1 MFLEKTSDKTLSIF
15 LALSAGVWGL
25 YWLPLRTIEELG
37 VSASWSVVLFNA
49 CPLLV
54 LVPLLMFNYQQLK
67 GLVGPTIFAGLII
80 GIAFTLYANGLL
92 ETTVARATLL
102 YYLTPIWSTLL
113 GVFWLSEPLTKARMI
128 AIGVALLGLFLL
140 LSNANSSNQ
149 PLNIGDLYS
158 LLSGIFWAI
167 GISILNRWA
176 AIPIFPLMAFTF
188 LATTLC
194 SALTAG
200 LLPANPMPD
209 LQTIKTALPAAAFWA
224 MFIFVPSFF
233 MIFRISQLLF
243 PGRVGILT
251 MTEAIVAIVSAAI
264 LIPEESMVLM
274 QWVGAGAIVMAGLIE
289 VLFGYSKN
297 KADLITQGGVTAKGT
312 LVDE

>member
-1 MFLEKTSDKTLSIF
+1 MFSEKTPDKTLGIF

-25 YWLPLRTIEELG
+25 YWLPLRSIEELG

-49 CPLLV
+49 CPLVV
-54 LVPLLMFNYQQLK
+54 LVPLLLFNYQQLK
-67 GLVGPTIFAGLII
+67 GLVGPTILAGLMI
-80 GIAFTLYANGLL
+80 GIAFNLYANGLL

-113 GVFWLSEPLTKARMI
+113 GVVWLSEPLTKARII
-128 AIGVALLGLFLL
+128 AIGVALIGLFLL

-149 PLNIGDLYS
+149 ALNIGDLYS
-158 LLSGIFWAI
+158 FMSGIFWAI
-167 GISILNRWA
+167 GVSVLNRWA
-176 AIPIFPLMAFTF
+176 TVPILPLLACTF
-188 LATTLC
+188 LATTLF

-200 LLPANPMPD
+200 LLPANPVPD
-209 LQTIKTALPAAAFWA
+209 LQAVKMALPAAAFWA
-224 MFIFVPSFF
+224 IFIFVPSFF
-233 MIFRISQLLF
+233 IIFRISQLLF

-264 LIPEESMVLM
+264 LIPEESMLLL
-274 QWVGAGAIVMAGLIE
+274 QWLGAGAIIMAGLIE

-297 KADLITQGGVTAKGT
+297 K
-312 LVDE
+312 VDSMT

>member
-1 MFLEKTSDKTLSIF
+1 MFSEKTPDKTLGIF

-25 YWLPLRTIEELG
+25 YWLPLRSIEELD

-49 CPLLV
+49 CPLVV
-54 LVPLLMFNYQQLK
+54 LVPLLLFNYQQLK
-67 GLVGPTIFAGLII
+67 GLVGPTILAGLMI
-80 GIAFTLYANGLL
+80 GIAFNLYANGLL

-113 GVFWLSEPLTKARMI
+113 GVVWLSEPLTKARII
-128 AIGVALLGLFLL
+128 AIGVALIGLFLL

-149 PLNIGDLYS
+149 ALNIGDLYS
-158 LLSGIFWAI
+158 FMSGIFWAI
-167 GISILNRWA
+167 GVSVLNRWA
-176 AIPIFPLMAFTF
+176 TIPILPLLACTF
-188 LATTLC
+188 LATTLF

-200 LLPANPMPD
+200 LLPANPVPD
-209 LQTIKTALPAAAFWA
+209 LQAVKMALPAAAFWA
-224 MFIFVPSFF
+224 IFIFVPSFF
-233 MIFRISQLLF
+233 IIFRISQLLF

-264 LIPEESMVLM
+264 LIPEESMLLL
-274 QWVGAGAIVMAGLIE
+274 QWLGAGAIIMAGLIE

-297 KADLITQGGVTAKGT
+297 KVDSMTQSSVLEK
-312 LVDE
+312 

>member
-1 MFLEKTSDKTLSIF
+1 MFSEKTPDKTLGIF

-25 YWLPLRTIEELG
+25 YWLPLRSIEELG

-49 CPLLV
+49 CPLVV
-54 LVPLLMFNYQQLK
+54 LVPLLLFNYQQLK
-67 GLVGPTIFAGLII
+67 GLVGPTILAGLMI
-80 GIAFTLYANGLL
+80 GIAFNLYANGLL

-113 GVFWLSEPLTKARMI
+113 GVVWLSEPLTKARII
-128 AIGVALLGLFLL
+128 AIGVALIGLFLL

-149 PLNIGDLYS
+149 ALNIGDLYS
-158 LLSGIFWAI
+158 FMSGIFWAI
-167 GISILNRWA
+167 GVSVLNRWA
-176 AIPIFPLMAFTF
+176 TIPILPLLAFTF
-188 LATTLC
+188 LATTLF

-200 LLPANPMPD
+200 LLPANPVPD
-209 LQTIKTALPAAAFWA
+209 LQAVKMALPAAAFWA
-224 MFIFVPSFF
+224 IFIFVPSFF
-233 MIFRISQLLF
+233 IIFRISQLLF

-264 LIPEESMVLM
+264 LIPEESMLLL
-274 QWVGAGAIVMAGLIE
+274 QWLGAGAIITAGLIE

-297 KADLITQGGVTAKGT
+297 K
-312 LVDE
+312 VDSMT

>member
-1 MFLEKTSDKTLSIF
+1 MFSEKTPDKTLGIF

-25 YWLPLRTIEELG
+25 YWLPLRSIEELG

-49 CPLLV
+49 CPLVV
-54 LVPLLMFNYQQLK
+54 LVPLLLFNYQQLK
-67 GLVGPTIFAGLII
+67 GLVGPTILAGLMI
-80 GIAFTLYANGLL
+80 GIAFNLYANGLL

-113 GVFWLSEPLTKARMI
+113 GVVWLSEPLTKARII
-128 AIGVALLGLFLL
+128 AIGVALIGLFLL

-149 PLNIGDLYS
+149 ALNIGDLYS
-158 LLSGIFWAI
+158 FMSGIFWAI
-167 GISILNRWA
+167 GVSVLNRWA
-176 AIPIFPLMAFTF
+176 TIPILPLLACTF
-188 LATTLC
+188 LATTLF

-200 LLPANPMPD
+200 LLPANPVPD
-209 LQTIKTALPAAAFWA
+209 LQAVKMALPVAAFWA
-224 MFIFVPSFF
+224 IFIFVPSFF
-233 MIFRISQLLF
+233 IIFRISQLLF

-264 LIPEESMVLM
+264 LIPEESMLLL
-274 QWVGAGAIVMAGLIE
+274 QWLGAGAIITAGLIE

-297 KADLITQGGVTAKGT
+297 K
-312 LVDE
+312 VDSMT

>member
-1 MFLEKTSDKTLSIF
+1 MFSEKTPDKTLGIF

-25 YWLPLRTIEELG
+25 YWLPLRSIEELG

-49 CPLLV
+49 CPLVV
-54 LVPLLMFNYQQLK
+54 LVPLLLFNYQQLK
-67 GLVGPTIFAGLII
+67 GLVGPTILAGLMI
-80 GIAFTLYANGLL
+80 GIAFNLYANGLL

-113 GVFWLSEPLTKARMI
+113 GVVWLSEPLTKARII
-128 AIGVALLGLFLL
+128 AIGVALIGLFLL

-149 PLNIGDLYS
+149 ALNIGDLYS
-158 LLSGIFWAI
+158 FMSGIFWAI
-167 GISILNRWA
+167 GVSVLNRWA
-176 AIPIFPLMAFTF
+176 TIPILPLLACTF
-188 LATTLC
+188 LATTLF

-200 LLPANPMPD
+200 LLPADPVPD
-209 LQTIKTALPAAAFWA
+209 LQAVKMALPAAAFWA
-224 MFIFVPSFF
+224 IFIFVPSFF
-233 MIFRISQLLF
+233 IIFRISQLLF

-264 LIPEESMVLM
+264 LIPEESMLLL
-274 QWVGAGAIVMAGLIE
+274 QWLGAGAIIMAGLIE

-297 KADLITQGGVTAKGT
+297 KVDSMTQSSVLEK
-312 LVDE
+312 

>member
-1 MFLEKTSDKTLSIF
+1 MFSEKTPDKTLGIF

-25 YWLPLRTIEELG
+25 YWLPLRSIEELG

-49 CPLLV
+49 CPLVV
-54 LVPLLMFNYQQLK
+54 LVPLLLFNYQQLK
-67 GLVGPTIFAGLII
+67 GLVGPTILAGLMI
-80 GIAFTLYANGLL
+80 GIAFNLYANGLL

-113 GVFWLSEPLTKARMI
+113 GVVWLSEPLTKARII
-128 AIGVALLGLFLL
+128 AIGVALIGLFLL

-149 PLNIGDLYS
+149 ALNIGDLYS
-158 LLSGIFWAI
+158 FMSGIFWAI
-167 GISILNRWA
+167 GVSVLNRWA
-176 AIPIFPLMAFTF
+176 TIPILPLLAFTF
-188 LATTLC
+188 LATTLF

-200 LLPANPMPD
+200 LLPANPVPD
-209 LQTIKTALPAAAFWA
+209 LQAVKMALPAAAFWA
-224 MFIFVPSFF
+224 IFIFVPSFF
-233 MIFRISQLLF
+233 IIFRISQLLF

-264 LIPEESMVLM
+264 LIPEESMLLL
-274 QWVGAGAIVMAGLIE
+274 QWLGAGAIIMAGLIE

-297 KADLITQGGVTAKGT
+297 KVDSMTQSIVLEK
-312 LVDE
+312 

>member
-1 MFLEKTSDKTLSIF
+1 MFSEKTPDKTLSIF

-25 YWLPLRTIEELG
+25 YWLPLRSIEELG

-49 CPLLV
+49 CPLVV
-54 LVPLLMFNYQQLK
+54 LVPLLLFNYQQLK
-67 GLVGPTIFAGLII
+67 GLVGPTILAGLMI
-80 GIAFTLYANGLL
+80 GIAFNLYANGLL

-113 GVFWLSEPLTKARMI
+113 GVVWLSEPLTKARII
-128 AIGVALLGLFLL
+128 AIGVALIGLFLL

-149 PLNIGDLYS
+149 ALNIGDLYS
-158 LLSGIFWAI
+158 FMSGIFWAI
-167 GISILNRWA
+167 GVSVLNRWA
-176 AIPIFPLMAFTF
+176 TIPILPLLACTF
-188 LATTLC
+188 LATTLF

-200 LLPANPMPD
+200 LLPANPVPD
-209 LQTIKTALPAAAFWA
+209 LQAVKMALPAAAFWA
-224 MFIFVPSFF
+224 IFIFVPSFF
-233 MIFRISQLLF
+233 IIFRISQLLF

-264 LIPEESMVLM
+264 LIPEESMLLL
-274 QWVGAGAIVMAGLIE
+274 QWLGAGAIIMAGLIE

-297 KADLITQGGVTAKGT
+297 KVDSMTQSSVLEK
-312 LVDE
+312 

>member
-1 MFLEKTSDKTLSIF
+1 MFSEKTPDKTLSIF

-25 YWLPLRTIEELG
+25 YWLPLRSIEELG

-49 CPLLV
+49 CPLVV
-54 LVPLLMFNYQQLK
+54 LVPLLLFNYQQLK
-67 GLVGPTIFAGLII
+67 GLVGPTILAGLMI
-80 GIAFTLYANGLL
+80 GIAFNLYANGLL

-113 GVFWLSEPLTKARMI
+113 GVVWLSEPLTKARII
-128 AIGVALLGLFLL
+128 AIGVALIGLFLL

-149 PLNIGDLYS
+149 ALNIGDLYS
-158 LLSGIFWAI
+158 FMSGIFWAI
-167 GISILNRWA
+167 GVSVLNRWA
-176 AIPIFPLMAFTF
+176 TIPILPLLAFTF
-188 LATTLC
+188 LATTLF

-200 LLPANPMPD
+200 LLPANPVPD
-209 LQTIKTALPAAAFWA
+209 LQAVKMALPAAAFWA
-224 MFIFVPSFF
+224 IFIFVPSFF
-233 MIFRISQLLF
+233 IIFRISQLLF

-264 LIPEESMVLM
+264 LIPEESMLLL
-274 QWVGAGAIVMAGLIE
+274 QWLGAGAIIMAGLIE

-297 KADLITQGGVTAKGT
+297 KVDSMTQSSVLEK
-312 LVDE
+312 

>member
-1 MFLEKTSDKTLSIF
+1 MFSEKTPDKTLGIF

-25 YWLPLRTIEELG
+25 YWLPLRSIEELG

-49 CPLLV
+49 CPLVV
-54 LVPLLMFNYQQLK
+54 LVPLLLFNYQQLK
-67 GLVGPTIFAGLII
+67 GLVGPTILAGLMI
-80 GIAFTLYANGLL
+80 GIAFNLYANGLL

-113 GVFWLSEPLTKARMI
+113 GVVWLSEPLTKARII
-128 AIGVALLGLFLL
+128 AIGVALIGLFLL

-149 PLNIGDLYS
+149 ALNIGDLYS
-158 LLSGIFWAI
+158 FMSGIFWAI
-167 GISILNRWA
+167 GVSVLNRWA
-176 AIPIFPLMAFTF
+176 TIPILPLLACTF
-188 LATTLC
+188 LATTLF

-200 LLPANPMPD
+200 LLPANPVPD
-209 LQTIKTALPAAAFWA
+209 LQAVKMALPAAAFWA
-224 MFIFVPSFF
+224 IFIFVPSFF
-233 MIFRISQLLF
+233 IIFRISQLLF

-264 LIPEESMVLM
+264 LIPEESMLLL
-274 QWVGAGAIVMAGLIE
+274 QWLGAGAIILAGLIE

-297 KADLITQGGVTAKGT
+297 KVDSMTQSSVLEK
-312 LVDE
+312 

>member
-1 MFLEKTSDKTLSIF
+1 MFSEKTPDKTLGIF

-25 YWLPLRTIEELG
+25 YWLPLRSIEELG

-49 CPLLV
+49 CPLVV
-54 LVPLLMFNYQQLK
+54 LVPLLLFNYQQLK
-67 GLVGPTIFAGLII
+67 GLVGPTIVAGLMI
-80 GIAFTLYANGLL
+80 GIAFNLYANGLL

-113 GVFWLSEPLTKARMI
+113 GVVWLSEPLTKARII
-128 AIGVALLGLFLL
+128 AIGVALIGLFLL

-149 PLNIGDLYS
+149 ALNIGDLYS
-158 LLSGIFWAI
+158 FMSGIFWAI
-167 GISILNRWA
+167 GVSVLNRWA
-176 AIPIFPLMAFTF
+176 TIPILPLLACTF
-188 LATTLC
+188 LATTLF

-200 LLPANPMPD
+200 LLPANPAPN
-209 LQTIKTALPAAAFWA
+209 LQAVKMALPAAAFWA
-224 MFIFVPSFF
+224 IFIFVPSFF
-233 MIFRISQLLF
+233 IIFRISQLLF

-264 LIPEESMVLM
+264 LIPEESMLLL
-274 QWVGAGAIVMAGLIE
+274 QWLGAGAIIMAGLIE

-297 KADLITQGGVTAKGT
+297 KVDSMTQSSVLEK
-312 LVDE
+312 

>member
-1 MFLEKTSDKTLSIF
+1 MFSEKTPDKTLSIF

-25 YWLPLRTIEELG
+25 YWLPLRSIEELG

-49 CPLLV
+49 CPLVV
-54 LVPLLMFNYQQLK
+54 LVPLLLFNYQQLK
-67 GLVGPTIFAGLII
+67 GLVGPTILAGLMI
-80 GIAFTLYANGLL
+80 GIAFNLYANGLL

-113 GVFWLSEPLTKARMI
+113 GVVWLSEPLTKARII
-128 AIGVALLGLFLL
+128 AIGVALIGLFLL

-149 PLNIGDLYS
+149 ALNIGDLYS
-158 LLSGIFWAI
+158 FMSGIFWAI
-167 GISILNRWA
+167 GVSVLNRWA
-176 AIPIFPLMAFTF
+176 TVPILPLLACTF
-188 LATTLC
+188 LATTLF

-200 LLPANPMPD
+200 LLPANPVPD
-209 LQTIKTALPAAAFWA
+209 LQAVKMALPAAAFWA
-224 MFIFVPSFF
+224 IFIFVPSFF
-233 MIFRISQLLF
+233 IIFRISQLLF

-264 LIPEESMVLM
+264 LIPEESMLLL
-274 QWVGAGAIVMAGLIE
+274 QWLGAGAIIMAGLIE

-297 KADLITQGGVTAKGT
+297 KVDSMTQSSVLEK
-312 LVDE
+312 

>member
-1 MFLEKTSDKTLSIF
+1 MFSEKTPDKTLGIF

-25 YWLPLRTIEELG
+25 YWLPLRSIEELG

-49 CPLLV
+49 CPLVV
-54 LVPLLMFNYQQLK
+54 LVPLLLFNYQQLK
-67 GLVGPTIFAGLII
+67 GLVGPTILAGLMI
-80 GIAFTLYANGLL
+80 GIAFNLYANGLL

-113 GVFWLSEPLTKARMI
+113 GVVWLSEPLTKARII
-128 AIGVALLGLFLL
+128 AIGVALIGLFLL

-149 PLNIGDLYS
+149 ALNIGDLYS
-158 LLSGIFWAI
+158 FMSGIFWAI
-167 GISILNRWA
+167 GVSVLNRWA
-176 AIPIFPLMAFTF
+176 TIPILPLLAFTF
-188 LATTLC
+188 LVTTLF

-200 LLPANPMPD
+200 LLPANPVPD
-209 LQTIKTALPAAAFWA
+209 LQAVKMALPAAAFWA
-224 MFIFVPSFF
+224 IFIFVPSFF
-233 MIFRISQLLF
+233 IIFRISQLLF

-264 LIPEESMVLM
+264 LIPEESMLLL
-274 QWVGAGAIVMAGLIE
+274 QWLGAGAIIMAGLIE

-297 KADLITQGGVTAKGT
+297 KVDSMTQSSVLEK
-312 LVDE
+312 

>member
-1 MFLEKTSDKTLSIF
+1 MFSEKTPDKTLGIF

-25 YWLPLRTIEELG
+25 YWLPLRSIEELG

-49 CPLLV
+49 CPLVV
-54 LVPLLMFNYQQLK
+54 LVPLLLFNYQQLK
-67 GLVGPTIFAGLII
+67 GLVGPTIVAGLMI
-80 GIAFTLYANGLL
+80 GIAFNLYANGLL

-113 GVFWLSEPLTKARMI
+113 GVVWLSEPLTKARII
-128 AIGVALLGLFLL
+128 AIGVALIGLFLL

-149 PLNIGDLYS
+149 ALNIGDLYS
-158 LLSGIFWAI
+158 FMSGIFWAI
-167 GISILNRWA
+167 GVSVLNRWA
-176 AIPIFPLMAFTF
+176 TIPILPLLACTF
-188 LATTLC
+188 LATTLF

-200 LLPANPMPD
+200 LLPANPVPD
-209 LQTIKTALPAAAFWA
+209 LQAVKMALPAAAFWA
-224 MFIFVPSFF
+224 IFIFVPSFF
-233 MIFRISQLLF
+233 IIFRISQLLF

-264 LIPEESMVLM
+264 LIPEESMLLL
-274 QWVGAGAIVMAGLIE
+274 QWLGAGAIIMAGLIE

-297 KADLITQGGVTAKGT
+297 KVDSMTQSSVLEK
-312 LVDE
+312 

>member
-1 MFLEKTSDKTLSIF
+1 MFSEKTPDKTLGIF

-25 YWLPLRTIEELG
+25 YWLPLRSIEELG

-49 CPLLV
+49 CPLVV
-54 LVPLLMFNYQQLK
+54 LVPLLLFNYQQLK
-67 GLVGPTIFAGLII
+67 GLVGPTILAGLMI
-80 GIAFTLYANGLL
+80 GIAFNLYANGLL

-113 GVFWLSEPLTKARMI
+113 GVVWLSEPLTKARII
-128 AIGVALLGLFLL
+128 AIGVALIGLFLL

-149 PLNIGDLYS
+149 ALNIGDLYS
-158 LLSGIFWAI
+158 FMSGIFWAI
-167 GISILNRWA
+167 GVSVLNRWA
-176 AIPIFPLMAFTF
+176 TIPILPLLACTF
-188 LATTLC
+188 LATTLF

-200 LLPANPMPD
+200 LLPANPVPD
-209 LQTIKTALPAAAFWA
+209 LQAVKMALPVAAFWA
-224 MFIFVPSFF
+224 IFIFVPSFF
-233 MIFRISQLLF
+233 IIFRISQLLF

-264 LIPEESMVLM
+264 LIPEESMLLL
-274 QWVGAGAIVMAGLIE
+274 QWLGAGAIITAGLIE

-297 KADLITQGGVTAKGT
+297 KVDSMTQSSVLEK
-312 LVDE
+312 

>member
-1 MFLEKTSDKTLSIF
+1 MFSEKTPDKTLSIF

-25 YWLPLRTIEELG
+25 YWLPLRSIEELG

-49 CPLLV
+49 CPLVV
-54 LVPLLMFNYQQLK
+54 LVPLLLFNYQQLK
-67 GLVGPTIFAGLII
+67 GLVGPTILAGLMI
-80 GIAFTLYANGLL
+80 GIAFNLYANGLL

-113 GVFWLSEPLTKARMI
+113 GVVWLSEPLTKARII
-128 AIGVALLGLFLL
+128 AIGVALIGLFLL

-149 PLNIGDLYS
+149 ALNIGDLYS
-158 LLSGIFWAI
+158 FMSGIFWAI
-167 GISILNRWA
+167 GVSVLNRWA
-176 AIPIFPLMAFTF
+176 TIPILPLLAFTF
-188 LATTLC
+188 LATTLF

-200 LLPANPMPD
+200 LLPANPVPD
-209 LQTIKTALPAAAFWA
+209 LQAVKMALPVAAFWA
-224 MFIFVPSFF
+224 IFIFVPSFF
-233 MIFRISQLLF
+233 IIFRISQLLF

-264 LIPEESMVLM
+264 LIPEESMLLL
-274 QWVGAGAIVMAGLIE
+274 QWLGAGAIIMAGLIE

-297 KADLITQGGVTAKGT
+297 KVDSMTQSSVLEK
-312 LVDE
+312 

>member
-1 MFLEKTSDKTLSIF
+1 MFSEKTPDKTLSIF

-25 YWLPLRTIEELG
+25 YWLPLRSIEELG

-49 CPLLV
+49 CPLVV
-54 LVPLLMFNYQQLK
+54 LVPLLLFNYQQLK
-67 GLVGPTIFAGLII
+67 GLVGPTILAGLMI
-80 GIAFTLYANGLL
+80 GIAFNLYANGLL

-113 GVFWLSEPLTKARMI
+113 GVVWLSEPLTKARII
-128 AIGVALLGLFLL
+128 AIGVALIGLFLL

-149 PLNIGDLYS
+149 ALNIGDLYS
-158 LLSGIFWAI
+158 FMSGIFWAI
-167 GISILNRWA
+167 GVSVLNRWA
-176 AIPIFPLMAFTF
+176 TIPILPLLACTF
-188 LATTLC
+188 LATTLF

-200 LLPANPMPD
+200 LLPANPVPD
-209 LQTIKTALPAAAFWA
+209 LQAVKMALPAAAFWA
-224 MFIFVPSFF
+224 IFIFVPSFF
-233 MIFRISQLLF
+233 IIFRISQLLF

-264 LIPEESMVLM
+264 LIPEESMLLL
-274 QWVGAGAIVMAGLIE
+274 QWLGAGAIIMAGLIE

-297 KADLITQGGVTAKGT
+297 K
-312 LVDE
+312 VDSMT

>member
-1 MFLEKTSDKTLSIF
+1 MFSEKTPDKTLGIF

-25 YWLPLRTIEELG
+25 YWLPLRSIEELG

-49 CPLLV
+49 CPLVV
-54 LVPLLMFNYQQLK
+54 LVPLLLFNYQQLK
-67 GLVGPTIFAGLII
+67 GLVGPTILAGLMI
-80 GIAFTLYANGLL
+80 GIAFNLYANGLL

-113 GVFWLSEPLTKARMI
+113 GVVWLSEPLTKARII
-128 AIGVALLGLFLL
+128 AIGVALIGLFLL

-149 PLNIGDLYS
+149 ALNIGDLYS
-158 LLSGIFWAI
+158 FMSGIFWAI
-167 GISILNRWA
+167 GVSVLNRWA
-176 AIPIFPLMAFTF
+176 TIPILPLLAFTF
-188 LATTLC
+188 LATTLF

-200 LLPANPMPD
+200 LLPANPVPD
-209 LQTIKTALPAAAFWA
+209 LQAVKMALPAAAFWA
-224 MFIFVPSFF
+224 IFIFVPSFF
-233 MIFRISQLLF
+233 IIFRISQLLF

-264 LIPEESMVLM
+264 LIPEESMLLL
-274 QWVGAGAIVMAGLIE
+274 QWLGAGAIIMAGLIE

-297 KADLITQGGVTAKGT
+297 KVDSMTQSSVLEK
-312 LVDE
+312 

>member
-1 MFLEKTSDKTLSIF
+1 MFSEKTPDKTLSIF

-25 YWLPLRTIEELG
+25 YWLPLRSIEELG

-49 CPLLV
+49 CPLVV
-54 LVPLLMFNYQQLK
+54 LVPLLLFNYQQLK
-67 GLVGPTIFAGLII
+67 GLVGPTILAGLMI
-80 GIAFTLYANGLL
+80 GIAFNLYANGLL

-113 GVFWLSEPLTKARMI
+113 GVVWLSEPLSKARII
-128 AIGVALLGLFLL
+128 AIGVALIGLFLL

-149 PLNIGDLYS
+149 ALNIGDLYS
-158 LLSGIFWAI
+158 FMSGIFWAI
-167 GISILNRWA
+167 GVSVLNRWA
-176 AIPIFPLMAFTF
+176 TVPILPLLACTF
-188 LATTLC
+188 LATTLF

-200 LLPANPMPD
+200 LLPANPVPD
-209 LQTIKTALPAAAFWA
+209 LQAVKMALPAAAFWA
-224 MFIFVPSFF
+224 IFIFVPSFF
-233 MIFRISQLLF
+233 IIFRISQLLF

-264 LIPEESMVLM
+264 LIPEESMLLL
-274 QWVGAGAIVMAGLIE
+274 QWLGAGAIIMAGLIE

-297 KADLITQGGVTAKGT
+297 KVDSMTQSSVLEK
-312 LVDE
+312 

>member
-1 MFLEKTSDKTLSIF
+1 MFSEKTPDKTLGIF

-25 YWLPLRTIEELG
+25 YWLPLRSIEELG

-49 CPLLV
+49 CPLVV
-54 LVPLLMFNYQQLK
+54 LVPLLLFNYQQLK
-67 GLVGPTIFAGLII
+67 GLVGPTILAGLMI
-80 GIAFTLYANGLL
+80 GIAFNLYANGLL

-113 GVFWLSEPLTKARMI
+113 GVVWLSEPLTKARII
-128 AIGVALLGLFLL
+128 AIGVALIGLFLL

-149 PLNIGDLYS
+149 ALNIGDLYS
-158 LLSGIFWAI
+158 FMSGIFWAI
-167 GISILNRWA
+167 GVSVLNRWA
-176 AIPIFPLMAFTF
+176 TIPILPLLACTF
-188 LATTLC
+188 LATTLF

-200 LLPANPMPD
+200 LLPANPVPD
-209 LQTIKTALPAAAFWA
+209 LQAVKMALPAAAFWA
-224 MFIFVPSFF
+224 IFIFVPSFF
-233 MIFRISQLLF
+233 IIFRISQLLF

-264 LIPEESMVLM
+264 LIPEESMLLL
-274 QWVGAGAIVMAGLIE
+274 QWLGAGAIIMAGLIE

-297 KADLITQGGVTAKGT
+297 KVDSMTQSSVLEK
-312 LVDE
+312 

>member
-1 MFLEKTSDKTLSIF
+1 MFSEKTPDKTLGIF

-25 YWLPLRTIEELG
+25 YWLPLRSIEELG

-49 CPLLV
+49 CPLVV
-54 LVPLLMFNYQQLK
+54 LVPLLLFNYQQLK
-67 GLVGPTIFAGLII
+67 GLVGPTILAGLMI
-80 GIAFTLYANGLL
+80 GIAFNLYANGLL

-113 GVFWLSEPLTKARMI
+113 GVVWLSEPLTKARII
-128 AIGVALLGLFLL
+128 AIGVALIGLFLL

-149 PLNIGDLYS
+149 ALNIGDLYS
-158 LLSGIFWAI
+158 FMSGIFWAI
-167 GISILNRWA
+167 GVSVLNRWA
-176 AIPIFPLMAFTF
+176 TIPILPLLACTF
-188 LATTLC
+188 LATTLF

-200 LLPANPMPD
+200 LLPANPVPD
-209 LQTIKTALPAAAFWA
+209 LQAVKMALPAAAFWA
-224 MFIFVPSFF
+224 IFIFVPSFF
-233 MIFRISQLLF
+233 IIFRISQLLF

-264 LIPEESMVLM
+264 LIPEESMLLL
-274 QWVGAGAIVMAGLIE
+274 QWLGAGAIIMAGLIE

-297 KADLITQGGVTAKGT
+297 KVDSMTQSIVLEK
-312 LVDE
+312 